1 MYANYIIIITF
12 DANQY
17 KIIKQKL
24 INRRTE
30 RNLSQDEFADLLG
43 ITQSQYSRRENGV
56 TKISKKEWDKMAKV
70 LNTTL
75 DDIYD
80 PEDGIYIINNEN
92 ASGNYS
98 GSQNHFHQ
106 IPDHVLETMR
116 KYIEK
121 LEEDNLFQKK
131 EISRLNQ
138 EINLHKEKLN
148 NKL

>member
-1 MYANYIIIITF
+1 
-12 DANQY
+12 
-17 KIIKQKL
+17 
-24 INRRTE
+24 
-30 RNLSQDEFADLLG
+30 
-43 ITQSQYSRRENGV
+43 
-56 TKISKKEWDKMAKV
+56 MAKV

>member
-1 MYANYIIIITF
+1 M
-12 DANQY
+12 
-17 KIIKQKL
+17 IKQKL
-24 INRRTE
+24 INKRVE
-30 RNLSQDEFADLLG
+30 RNLSQEEFANLLG
-43 ITQSQYSRRENGV
+43 ITQSQFSRRENGV
-56 TKISKKEWDKMAKV
+56 TKISKKEWDKMAKI

-121 LEEDNLFQKK
+121 LELE
-131 EISRLNQ
+131 NQ
-138 EINLHKEKLN
+138 DLK
-148 NKL
+148 NKITS

>member
-17 KIIKQKL
+17 KIINQKL

>member
-1 MYANYIIIITF
+1 M
-12 DANQY
+12 
-17 KIIKQKL
+17 IKQKL